1 MNELIQTVFLLN
13 WLRCSMETSEDVITN
28 YFQNDKE
35 NFVSGCVIGI
45 TEIERLLEK
54 YRKHN

>member
-1 MNELIQTVFLLN
+1 
-13 WLRCSMETSEDVITN
+13 METSEDVITN